1 MNTRVSYQYR
11 DASNYKLYDEVVI
24 AGELSF
30 AELEPF
36 LIDGIYFVP
45 EELHIP
51 RLQFGSRNEDDHDWH
66 EILKL
71 EPCPDPPNMGI
82 DGTALLLLA
91 KQASNNR
98 FCKQRF
104 K

>member
-30 AELEPF
+30 QELEPF

-71 EPCPDPPNMGI
+71 EPCSEPPSLKL
-82 DGTALLLLA
+82 DKALFLELA
-91 KQASNNR
+91 KASSGGNL
-98 FCKQRF
+98 
-104 K
+104 

>member
-11 DASNYKLYDEVVI
+11 DASNYKLHNEVVI
-24 AGELSF
+24 AGELSYP
-30 AELEPF
+30 ELEPF

-51 RLQFGSRNEDDHDWH
+51 RLQFDSRNEDDHDWH

-71 EPCPDPPNMGI
+71 EPCSETPSLDL
-82 DGTALLLLA
+82 DKSRLLKLA
-91 KQASNNR
+91 KASSSDNL
-98 FCKQRF
+98 
-104 K
+104 

>member
-1 MNTRVSYQYR
+1 MNTRLSYQYR

-30 AELEPF
+30 PELEPF

-45 EELHIP
+45 EELNIP
-51 RLQFGSRNEDDHDWH
+51 RLQFNPSNEDDHDWH

-71 EPCPDPPNMGI
+71 EPCSDPPNLSI
-82 DGTALLLLA
+82 DGTTLLLLA
-91 KQASNNR
+91 KQASNKR
-98 FCKQRF
+98 F
-104 K
+104 